1 MSGITYTGNG
11 QGIPMNSISI
21 SAGGSGGSGVSTSYG
36 TLTRSPTTT
45 EDLLER
51 YELNYVTV
59 EHKVT
64 AHELL
69 KLKEVA
75 PTYADEIKE
84 NLSRSVA
91 REIIKKTSFTKKL
104 DINTDVHHFIGRV
117 WVFTDEEIKKLIE
130 EARRV

>member
-1 MSGITYTGNG
+1 MSTIMSSITSPVDSITVTSTGT
-11 QGIPMNSISI
+11 
-21 SAGGSGGSGVSTSYG
+21 TSFG
-36 TLTRSPTTT
+36 TLTMSPTTT

-59 EHKVT
+59 EHKVA

-84 NLSRSVA
+84 NLSRNIA

-117 WVFTDEEIKKLIE
+117 WVFTDEELKKLVE
-130 EARRV
+130 EARKC

>member
-1 MSGITYTGNG
+1 MITTIANPGAVTG
-11 QGIPMNSISI
+11 SIT
-21 SAGGSGGSGVSTSYG
+21 VSTTNSSYG
-36 TLTRSPTTT
+36 TLTMSPTAT

>member
-1 MSGITYTGNG
+1 MSHTISTTIPSGGIT
-11 QGIPMNSISI
+11 
-21 SAGGSGGSGVSTSYG
+21 VSTTSSNYG
-36 TLTRSPTTT
+36 TLTMSPTAV

-84 NLSRSVA
+84 NLSRNVA

-104 DINTDVHHFIGRV
+104 DVNTDVHHFIGRV

>member
-1 MSGITYTGNG
+1 MSHT
-11 QGIPMNSISI
+11 
-21 SAGGSGGSGVSTSYG
+21 VSTTTMTDTITGSITIGAMGSSTNYG
-36 TLTRSPTTT
+36 TLTISPTVT

-59 EHKVT
+59 EHKVA

-84 NLSRSVA
+84 NLSRNVA
-91 REIIKKTSFTKKL
+91 REIIKKTAFTKKL
-104 DINTDVHHFIGRV
+104 DVNTDVHHFIGRV

>member
-1 MSGITYTGNG
+1 MSMSDTISMPVSSIT
-11 QGIPMNSISI
+11 
-21 SAGGSGGSGVSTSYG
+21 VSTTSSNYG
-36 TLTRSPTTT
+36 TLTMPPTTI

-51 YELNYVTV
+51 YELNHVTV

-84 NLSRSVA
+84 NLSRNVA

-130 EARRV
+130 EARKC

>member
-1 MSGITYTGNG
+1 MSDTILTSTTMPVGSIT
-11 QGIPMNSISI
+11 
-21 SAGGSGGSGVSTSYG
+21 VSTTSSSYG
-36 TLTRSPTTT
+36 TLTMSPTAT

-59 EHKVT
+59 EHKVA

-84 NLSRSVA
+84 NLSRNVA

-104 DINTDVHHFIGRV
+104 DVNTDVHHFIGRV

>member
-1 MSGITYTGNG
+1 MSHTVSTTTMSPSMDTMTSSITIGPT
-11 QGIPMNSISI
+11 
-21 SAGGSGGSGVSTSYG
+21 TSYG
-36 TLTRSPTTT
+36 TLTMSPSTT
-45 EDLLER
+45 EDLLDR

-64 AHELL
+64 AYELL

-104 DINTDVHHFIGRV
+104 DITTDVHHFIGRV

-130 EARRV
+130 EARKC

>member
-1 MSGITYTGNG
+1 MSHT
-11 QGIPMNSISI
+11 
-21 SAGGSGGSGVSTSYG
+21 VSTTTMSPSVSTVSTGSITIGASNNYG
-36 TLTRSPTTT
+36 TLTLPPTTT

-59 EHKVT
+59 EHKVA

-84 NLSRSVA
+84 NLSRNVA

-104 DINTDVHHFIGRV
+104 DVDADVHHFIGRV

-130 EARRV
+130 EAKRV

>member
-1 MSGITYTGNG
+1 MSYT
-11 QGIPMNSISI
+11 
-21 SAGGSGGSGVSTSYG
+21 VSTTTMSPSVSTTSTGSITIGTSNNYG
-36 TLTRSPTTT
+36 TLIMPPTTT

-59 EHKVT
+59 EHKVA

-84 NLSRSVA
+84 NLSRNVA

-104 DINTDVHHFIGRV
+104 DVDADVHHFIGRV

-130 EARRV
+130 EAKRV

>member
-1 MSGITYTGNG
+1 MDSRITTIPSVGNG
-11 QGIPMNSISI
+11 GSITVAST
-21 SAGGSGGSGVSTSYG
+21 TSYG
-36 TLTRSPTTT
+36 TLSRSPTAT

-64 AHELL
+64 SHELL

-104 DINTDVHHFIGRV
+104 DVNTDVHHFIGRV

-130 EARRV
+130 EAKNA

>member
-1 MSGITYTGNG
+1 MDSSVTISTMPTVGNG
-11 QGIPMNSISI
+11 GSITV
-21 SAGGSGGSGVSTSYG
+21 ASTNSYG
-36 TLTRSPTTT
+36 TLTRSPTAT

-59 EHKVT
+59 EHKVA

-84 NLSRSVA
+84 NLSRNVA
-91 REIIKKTSFTKKL
+91 REIIKKTAFTKKL
-104 DINTDVHHFIGRV
+104 DVDTDVHHFIGRV

>member
-1 MSGITYTGNG
+1 MSHTISTTTMIPPMDTMSGSITIGAVG
-11 QGIPMNSISI
+11 
-21 SAGGSGGSGVSTSYG
+21 ASTSYG
-36 TLTRSPTTT
+36 TLTMPATST

-59 EHKVT
+59 EHKV
-64 AHELL
+64 ASHELL

-104 DINTDVHHFIGRV
+104 DIDTDVHHFIGRV

-130 EARRV
+130 EARKC

>member
-1 MSGITYTGNG
+1 
-11 QGIPMNSISI
+11 
-21 SAGGSGGSGVSTSYG
+21 VSTTNSSYG
-36 TLTRSPTTT
+36 TLTMSPTAT

>member
-1 MSGITYTGNG
+1 MITSIANPNTG
-11 QGIPMNSISI
+11 SIT
-21 SAGGSGGSGVSTSYG
+21 VSTANSTSFG
-36 TLTRSPTTT
+36 TLTRSPTAT

-59 EHKVT
+59 EHKVA

-75 PTYADEIKE
+75 PDYAKEIKE
-84 NLSRSVA
+84 NLSRNVA
-91 REIIKKTSFTKKL
+91 REIINKTAFTKKL
-104 DINTDVHHFIGRV
+104 DVNTDVHHFIGRV

-130 EARRV
+130 EAKHA

>member
-1 MSGITYTGNG
+1 MNHTISTTTMVDTSSITIGATGSN
-11 QGIPMNSISI
+11 
-21 SAGGSGGSGVSTSYG
+21 YG
-36 TLTRSPTTT
+36 TLTMSATAT

-59 EHKVT
+59 EHKVA

-84 NLSRSVA
+84 NLSRNVA

-104 DINTDVHHFIGRV
+104 DIDADVHHFIGRV
-117 WVFTDEEIKKLIE
+117 WVFTDEELKKLIE
-130 EARRV
+130 EARKC

>member
-1 MSGITYTGNG
+1 MSDTILTTSTMPVSSIT
-11 QGIPMNSISI
+11 
-21 SAGGSGGSGVSTSYG
+21 VSTTSSSYG
-36 TLTRSPTTT
+36 TLTHSPTAL

-84 NLSRSVA
+84 NLSRNVA
-91 REIIKKTSFTKKL
+91 REIIKKTAFTKKL

>member
-1 MSGITYTGNG
+1 MNNSVTITPYPTVGNG
-11 QGIPMNSISI
+11 GTITATAASN
-21 SAGGSGGSGVSTSYG
+21 TSYG
-36 TLTRSPTTT
+36 AITMPPTAV

-84 NLSRSVA
+84 NLSRNVA

-104 DINTDVHHFIGRV
+104 DINADVHHFIGRV
-117 WVFTDEEIKKLIE
+117 WVFTDEELKKLIE
-130 EARRV
+130 EARKC

>member
-1 MSGITYTGNG
+1 MSHTVSTTTMSPSMDTMTSSITIGAIG
-11 QGIPMNSISI
+11 
-21 SAGGSGGSGVSTSYG
+21 STSYG
-36 TLTRSPTTT
+36 TLTMSPSTT

-59 EHKVT
+59 EHKVA

-75 PTYADEIKE
+75 PDYAKEIKE
-84 NLSRSVA
+84 NLSRNVA
-91 REIIKKTSFTKKL
+91 REIINKTTFTKKL
-104 DINTDVHHFIGRV
+104 DVNTDVHHFIGRV

>member
-1 MSGITYTGNG
+1 MSDTILTSTTMPVSSIT
-11 QGIPMNSISI
+11 
-21 SAGGSGGSGVSTSYG
+21 VSTTSSSYG
-36 TLTRSPTTT
+36 TLTMSPTAT

-84 NLSRSVA
+84 NLSRNVA
-91 REIIKKTSFTKKL
+91 REIIKKTAFTKKL

>member
-1 MSGITYTGNG
+1 MIDSITNINPAGSITVAPTGA
-11 QGIPMNSISI
+11 ISF
-21 SAGGSGGSGVSTSYG
+21 G
-36 TLTRSPTTT
+36 TLTKSPTAT

-59 EHKVT
+59 EHKV
-64 AHELL
+64 ASHELL

-104 DINTDVHHFIGRV
+104 DLNTDVHHFIGRV
-117 WVFTDEEIKKLIE
+117 WVFTGEEIKKLIE
-130 EARRV
+130 EARNV

>member
-1 MSGITYTGNG
+1 MSHT
-11 QGIPMNSISI
+11 
-21 SAGGSGGSGVSTSYG
+21 VSTTTMSPSMGSIIIGATGSNYG
-36 TLTRSPTTT
+36 TLTMSATAT

-59 EHKVT
+59 EHKVA

-104 DINTDVHHFIGRV
+104 DIDADVHHFIGRV
-117 WVFTDEEIKKLIE
+117 WVFTDEELKKLIE
-130 EARRV
+130 EARKC